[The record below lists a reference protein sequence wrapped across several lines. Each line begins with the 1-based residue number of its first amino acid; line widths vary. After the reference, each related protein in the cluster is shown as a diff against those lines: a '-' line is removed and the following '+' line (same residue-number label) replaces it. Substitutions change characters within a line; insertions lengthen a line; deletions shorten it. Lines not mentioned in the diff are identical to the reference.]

1 MFQIVHLIIIT
12 VLVLLLLSSK
22 KGAIKFNV
30 KTYLANSKDS
40 DKNREIP
47 YFKGVFILGL
57 MVGLL
62 LGVIDNGSELLLNKI
77 QQTRADQIYHQK

>member
-1 MFQIVHLIIIT
+1 MFQIVHLIIII

-30 KTYLANSKDS
+30 KTYLANSNDS